1 MKKNMSIMLI
11 LLLGTGLAKAQSQEA
26 QQLLLNVEKLTQF
39 RQILSD
45 MKTGYQLVSTGYN
58 SIKDLSE
65 GNFSLH
71 KTFLDALMQVS
82 PGVRK
87 YKRVTEIISV
97 QLSLVREYKAAS
109 KRFKAQGIFSAQEL
123 SYTAG
128 VYDRLISASLENL
141 DDLATVIT
149 AGKLRMSDT
158 ERISEIDRIYLDMQD
173 RLSFLRHFNGRTSL
187 LALGRKK
194 EQADIAASRA
204 AYGIKP

>member
-1 MKKNMSIMLI
+1 MKQIII
-11 LLLGTGLAKAQSQEA
+11 LLISFTLCTTRSQAQSQEA

-39 RQILSD
+39 KQILAD

-71 KTFLDALMQVS
+71 KTFLDGLMQVS
-82 PGVRK
+82 PAVRK
-87 YKRVTEIISV
+87 YKRIAEIITI
-97 QLSLVREYKAAS
+97 QLSLIREYKAAL
-109 KRFKAQGIFSAQEL
+109 KRFRPQQVFTEQEL

-128 VYDRLISASLENL
+128 VYDRLVSASLENL
-141 DDLATVIT
+141 DDLAAVIT
-149 AGKLRMSDT
+149 AGKLRMNDT

-173 RLSFLRHFNGRTSL
+173 KISFLRHFNSQTAV
-187 LALGRKK
+187 LALERKK
-194 EQADIAASRA
+194 EQADIAASKA